1 MASTGRHKWYR
12 LQWKSY
18 EFLFSTV
25 KFRKYRL
32 SLPSILA
39 RLDEGGR
46 GVVTTF
52 GESLLSGRRYYFGGG
67 GGGAFVTFG
76 RSLLSSLLGIFTFG
90 FQNLFVNVKKCTVLS
105 FQ

>member
-1 MASTGRHKWYR
+1 MRG
-12 LQWKSY
+12 
-18 EFLFSTV
+18 
-25 KFRKYRL
+25 
-32 SLPSILA
+32 
-39 RLDEGGR
+39 GGR

-52 GESLLSGRRYYFGGG
+52 GESSLSGSRYYFGG

-90 FQNLFVNVKKCTVLS
+90 FQNLFINVKKCTVLS